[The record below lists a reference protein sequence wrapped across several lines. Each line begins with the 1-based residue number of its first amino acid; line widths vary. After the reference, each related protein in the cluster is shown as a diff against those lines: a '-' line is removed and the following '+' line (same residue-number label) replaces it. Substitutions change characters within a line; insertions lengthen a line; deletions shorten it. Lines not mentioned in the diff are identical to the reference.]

1 MAYSNICDLR
11 LYIVACY
18 HSCSKCKKGTIYYST
33 FEQHNCISF
42 KEKYYK
48 FRVDYNNCYSIEE
61 NIKIWYFDEINSK
74 FDICIETCSVHS

>member
-18 HSCSKCKKGTIYYST
+18 HLCSKCKKETIYYSI
-33 FEQHNCISF
+33 FEQYNC

-48 FRVDYNNCYSIEE
+48 SRVNNNYCYSIEE
-61 NIKIWYFDEINSK
+61 KHTNLVFWWNK
-74 FDICIETCSVHS
+74 F